1 MTEETYK
8 KAEELMNVI
17 NYERHTIKCLDL
29 AVKLFDDQEHGDVT
43 VTCMND
49 TGGKFK
55 FGGSELPE
63 LRDALLQARERF
75 SRTLGENLQKLE
87 AL

>member
-17 NYERHTIKCLDL
+17 HFGRRTIEWLDL

-43 VTCMND
+43 VLCMND

-55 FGGSELPE
+55 FMGSELPE

-75 SRTLGENLQKLE
+75 SRNLGENLQKLE